1 MARSAHCVS
10 GSEFRNVVT
19 VEGAMQTI
27 LWKCEQYL
35 AGQLKDRNIFESEEQ
50 AKAFAKK
57 LQNVAPDLMTRIEP
71 MPIQNVWN

>member
-1 MARSAHCVS
+1 MGALGIRPGAPAVS
-10 GSEFRNVVT
+10 TGA